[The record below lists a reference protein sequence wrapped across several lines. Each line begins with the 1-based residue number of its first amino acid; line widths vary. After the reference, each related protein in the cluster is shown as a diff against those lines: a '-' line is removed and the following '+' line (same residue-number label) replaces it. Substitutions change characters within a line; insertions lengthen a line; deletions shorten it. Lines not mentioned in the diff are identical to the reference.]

1 MLKHIKTTTP
11 EMITMDQSQIENVL
25 KRLGFFHIQEID
37 QGPVSEFRAGHVPSA
52 PFVVLSRDKATGAL
66 SGPYAELV
74 ERLAAVVSR
83 HAAESD
89 DVIMLPSAERQ
100 AWISDLARQ
109 AQLTT
114 SQLQAVVS
122 SVRA

>member
-1 MLKHIKTTTP
+1 
-11 EMITMDQSQIENVL
+11 MDQSQIENVL

-52 PFVVLSRDKATGAL
+52 PFVVLRRDKSTGAL